1 MKRIQFRYYSKN
13 KKLYVRFFL
22 AFLSSLF
29 LILFSSFMQISIF
42 EGKKIE
48 NENIYGSW
56 NAAIYN
62 ISDQSL
68 EKVLHNQML
77 DQIGQ
82 MTIVGKIVDDNVF
95 GEIGYIDQS
104 FLDMSNIKMKK
115 GRMPLTDN
123 EIAVEALKLD
133 QLGIDYTINQKV
145 NLMIESEGKIE
156 SKEFILVG
164 VVENYSTSW
173 ISEGELIS
181 FFVAENFSTSS
192 IAKNVFLIA
201 KDGYLE
207 SINELAI
214 EESPLKNTYVEF
226 EYYLFSNQNLPYT
239 LLTIFSLFY
248 SVLMLSYFLTNWT
261 NSHEKEIQMLKSLG
275 VDNSML
281 IKDFLKLL
289 INSLFFPLIIF
300 VVLALLFSI
309 PLWLILLLLTLFCL
323 SIFIVLIVCLIEV
336 YTIPQNINSF
346 SDQKQKIIRKPIK
359 IKYKKQTSFTLFL
372 RYLRFH
378 YKREVIHV
386 LISVVLLTIA
396 YQMLTTQ
403 IQNNTQLKELRQQSD
418 FYVLGE
424 SKQSF
429 IVDFYDEFGHHNS
442 QRNTFSDI
450 SPLLES
456 FTSNKA
462 ISKYTLSY
470 SDNATAVTWRDMNNS
485 IVMENKDLV
494 FNTFTG
500 YDWNQNKCLF
510 PLIFYSSQEWY
521 YEFLKN
527 SIDEGDFN
535 KTAFESGEEIYI
547 FLPKYT
553 TENLFDT
560 QGIGLIGTD
569 DNTFYDENLVYQENT
584 IKVGTE
590 LRLRTYDGKDKTYK
604 IGGIIREIENPNYSF
619 VYPYQI
625 YVSKAYFDNKIELNQ
640 INLYLQEDTKI
651 EPIESYY
658 SKLCRNNSLAFTNN
672 SQQKRLK
679 IESIKNDLVLY
690 SVIFLI
696 LIFII
701 VFTQYVL
708 FKQRVKEISAQ
719 RKVFEQLGI
728 ENIALK
734 RSQMYSI
741 TISLIFIIV
750 LSLLTF
756 ILLQYIDYQKM
767 PSKMFPFSNRFS
779 AEYWSWDYYGLITI
793 IFVFYYWIIFK
804 YTDKT
809 NNKF

>member
-1 MKRIQFRYYSKN
+1 
-13 KKLYVRFFL
+13 
-22 AFLSSLF
+22 
-29 LILFSSFMQISIF
+29 MQMSIF
-42 EGKKIE
+42 ERKKFE
-48 NENIYGSW
+48 NGNIYGSW

-62 ISDQSL
+62 ISNQSL

-77 DQIGQ
+77 DRIGQ
-82 MTIVGKIVDDNVF
+82 MTIVGKIVDENGF
-95 GEIGYIDQS
+95 GEIGYVDQS

-145 NLMIESEGKIE
+145 NLMIEYEGEIE

-173 ISEGELIS
+173 INEGELVS
-181 FFVAENFSTSS
+181 FFVTEKFSTNAIS
-192 IAKNVFLIA
+192 KNVFLIA
-201 KDGYLE
+201 KDGYAE

-214 EESPLKNTYVEF
+214 EESPLENAYVEF
-226 EYYLFSNQNLPYT
+226 EYYLFSRQNLPYT

-289 INSLFFPLIIF
+289 INTMFIPLIVF
-300 VVLALLFSI
+300 VILALLFSI
-309 PLWLILLLLTLFCL
+309 PLWLILLLLALFCF
-323 SIFIVLIVCLIEV
+323 SIFIVIIVCLIEV

-359 IKYKKQTSFTLFL
+359 VKYKKQTSFTLFL

-386 LISVVLLTIA
+386 LISAILLTIA
-396 YQMLTTQ
+396 YQMLTAQ

-418 FYVLGE
+418 FYVSGKPE
-424 SKQSF
+424 QAFS
-429 IVDFYDEFGHHNS
+429 VDFYDEFGNHNS
-442 QRNTFSDI
+442 QRNKFSDI
-450 SPLLES
+450 SFLVES
-456 FTSNKA
+456 FITNKT
-462 ISKYTLSY
+462 ISKYSLSY
-470 SDNATAVTWRDMNNS
+470 LDSATAVTWRDMADS
-485 IVMENKDLV
+485 VIMENKDSV
-494 FNTFTG
+494 FNTFTD

-510 PLIFYSSQEWY
+510 PQVFYSSQEWY
-521 YEFLKN
+521 IEFLKN
-527 SIDEGDFN
+527 NIDEGDFN
-535 KTAFESGEEIYI
+535 KTTFESGEEIYI
-547 FLPKYT
+547 YLPKYT

-560 QGIGLIGTD
+560 QGIGFIGTD

-604 IGGIIREIENPNYSF
+604 VGGIIREIEDPNYSF

-625 YVSKAYFDNKIELNQ
+625 YVSKAYFDNAIELNE

-658 SKLCRNNSLAFTNN
+658 SRLCKENSLVFTNN
-672 SQQKRLK
+672 SQRKRLQ
-679 IESIKNDLVLY
+679 IESIKNDLILY

-701 VFTQYVL
+701 GFTQYVL
-708 FKQRVKEISAQ
+708 FKQRVKELKTQ
-719 RKVFEQLGI
+719 RKIFDQLGI

-734 RSQMYSI
+734 RSQMYSMVI
-741 TISLIFIIV
+741 NIIFIII
-750 LSLLTF
+750 LSLLAF
-756 ILLQYIDYQKM
+756 ILLQYIDYQKA
-767 PSKMFPFSNRFS
+767 PSKMFPFSNRFTS
-779 AEYWSWDYYGLITI
+779 DYWSWKYYGLITI

-804 YTDKT
+804 KTDKT